1 MNEQDFREVLHEALI
16 MYMDDEGENTISRV
30 QTFEEA
36 GVITTNTGLII
47 KTEYGS
53 EFQLTIVKSK

>member
-1 MNEQDFREVLHEALI
+1 MNEQDFRDVLHEALI

-36 GVITTNTGLII
+36 GVLTANTGLVI
-47 KTEYGS
+47 KTEDGS
-53 EFQLTIVKSK
+53 EFQLTIVQSK